1 MNITQE
7 KKDELN
13 AVVIIDVSKSD
24 YQPLYEKALKD
35 YRRRVNLPGFRQ
47 GHVPMGII
55 KKRFGKSLLAE
66 EINQLVN
73 NSIRNYIDEHK
84 LDVLGSPIPSSD
96 HKDEGNWDQPED
108 FQFFF
113 DIIPSHA

>member
-13 AVVIIDVSKSD
+13 AVVKIEFEKED
-24 YQPLYEKALKD
+24 YLPAYEKALKD
-35 YRRRVNLPGFRQ
+35 YRKRVNLPGFRQ

-66 EINQLVN
+66 EINQLLN
-73 NSIRNYIDEHK
+73 KTIRDYIDEQK
-84 LDVLGSPIPSSD
+84 LDVLGSPIPSENKED
-96 HKDEGNWDQPED
+96 AGNWDQPE
-108 FQFFF
+108 
-113 DIIPSHA
+113 